1 MHDKKLQM
9 KWGAVGLVSVLAVFL
24 LYPTINWYTTPK
36 AERQQMDAYHMR
48 PHWLLN
54 LGLDLKGGTS
64 LLMELD
70 VSKLPPGADL
80 KDAVQRAIEIIRN
93 RVDQFGVTEPLI
105 ARQGDRWIVVELP
118 GITDTAQAKN
128 LIGKTALLQ
137 FQIVDASDA
146 AQKAL
151 SKISEITNA
160 VKDGKVSPAA
170 EKLVPKG
177 DDLVAGKD
185 GSLYLLSNDV
195 PLTGANLDN
204 ARVDTGGDYGMPEV
218 AFTFKPD
225 AAQKFS
231 NLTAANVG
239 KDLAIV
245 LDGVVQTAPVI
256 KGRIPGGHGVIEG
269 NFTIDEAKDLAIVLR
284 SGALPAPVNIIEEQT
299 IGPTVGEDS
308 IHKGLLAAAIGG
320 VFILIFMPLYYNG
333 AGLIADIGLILN
345 LVFLLACMSY
355 FGATLSLPG
364 IAGIVLS
371 VAMAVDYNVLVFERM
386 REELALGKPIRVAM
400 DMGFDRA
407 WTAIIDSNITTL
419 ISSLFLFQFGS
430 GPIKGFAV
438 TLALGLVISIFTAF
452 WLTRLIFQTYLSN
465 RDVTTLSV

>member
-36 AERQQMDAYHMR
+36 AERQQMDSYHMR

-118 GITDTAQAKN
+118 GVTDTAQAKN

-151 SKISEITNA
+151 NKISEITNA
-160 VKDGKVSPAA
+160 VKDGKASPAA

-177 DDLVAGKD
+177 DELVAGKD
-185 GSLYLLSNDV
+185 GALYLLSKDV
-195 PLTGANLDN
+195 ALTGANLDN

-333 AGLIADIGLILN
+333 AGLIADIGLVLN
-345 LVFLLACMSY
+345 LVYLLACMSY

>member
-1 MHDKKLQM
+1 MHNKNLQM
-9 KWGAVGLVSVLAVFL
+9 KWGAVGLVTVLAVFL
-24 LYPTINWYTTPK
+24 LYPTINWYSTP
-36 AERQQMDAYHMR
+36 APERARLDQYHMR

-118 GITDTAQAKN
+118 GITDTTQATN

-137 FQIVDASDA
+137 FQMVDASEA
-146 AQKAL
+146 GQKAL
-151 SKISEITNA
+151 SKISELPA
-160 VKDGKVSPAA
+160 PLVKGKIAPAA
-170 EKLVPKG
+170 AKLVPKG
-177 DDLVAGKD
+177 DVLASGKD
-185 GSLYLLSNDV
+185 GSLYLLNSDV

-218 AFTFKPD
+218 AFSFKP
-225 AAQKFS
+225 AAAEKFS

-239 KDLAIV
+239 KDMAIV

-269 NFTIDEAKDLAIVLR
+269 NFTIDEARDLAIVLR

-320 VFILIFMPLYYNG
+320 IFILIFMPLYYNG
-333 AGLIADIGLILN
+333 AGLIADLGLVLN
-345 LVFLLACMSY
+345 LVLLLACMSY

-386 REELALGKPIRVAM
+386 REELALGKPIRIAM

-452 WLTRLIFQTYLSN
+452 WLTRLIFQTYLMN
-465 RDVTTLSV
+465 REVTTLSV

>member
-1 MHDKKLQM
+1 MNNKKLQM

-24 LYPTINWYTTPK
+24 LYPTINWYSTPK
-36 AERQQMDAYHMR
+36 AERAQMDAYHMR

-151 SKISEITNA
+151 SKISEITDA
-160 VKDGKVSPAA
+160 VKDGKIAPAA

-177 DDLVAGKD
+177 DILVAGKD
-185 GSLYLLSNDV
+185 GALYLLNSDV

-204 ARVDTGGDYGMPEV
+204 ARVDTGGDYGVPEV
-218 AFTFKPD
+218 AFSFKPD
-225 AAQKFS
+225 AAEKFS

-269 NFTIDEAKDLAIVLR
+269 NFTIDEARDLAIVLR

-333 AGLIADIGLILN
+333 AGLIADLGLVLNILY
-345 LVFLLACMSY
+345 LLACMSY

-386 REELALGKPIRVAM
+386 REELALGKPIRIAM

-452 WLTRLIFQTYLSN
+452 WLTRLIFQTYLMN
-465 RDVTTLSV
+465 REVTTLSV

>member
-1 MHDKKLQM
+1 
-9 KWGAVGLVSVLAVFL
+9 
-24 LYPTINWYTTPK
+24 
-36 AERQQMDAYHMR
+36 
-48 PHWLLN
+48 
-54 LGLDLKGGTS
+54 
-64 LLMELD
+64 
-70 VSKLPPGADL
+70 DL
-80 KDAVQRAIEIIRN
+80 KDAVQRAIEIIRH

-105 ARQGDRWIVVELP
+105 ARPGDRWIVGELP
-118 GITDTAQAKN
+118 GVTDTAQAKN

-151 SKISEITNA
+151 NKISEITNA
-160 VKDGKVSPAA
+160 VKDGKASPAA

-177 DDLVAGKD
+177 DELVAGKD
-185 GSLYLLSNDV
+185 GALYLLSKDV
-195 PLTGANLDN
+195 ALTGANLDN

-333 AGLIADIGLILN
+333 AGLIADIGLVLN